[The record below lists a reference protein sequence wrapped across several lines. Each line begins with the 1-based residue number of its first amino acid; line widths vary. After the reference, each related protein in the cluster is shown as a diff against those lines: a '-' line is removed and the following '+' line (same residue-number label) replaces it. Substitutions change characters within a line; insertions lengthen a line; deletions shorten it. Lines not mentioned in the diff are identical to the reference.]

1 MQLRALLQI
10 KTRGCS
16 VHQQLEIFYRLQLQF
31 LGGTP
36 YWHGQV
42 FVFQIYSIFSKWQS
56 KTGKKSIYHPVFNC
70 LGS

>member
-36 YWHGQV
+36 YWHGHV
-42 FVFQIYSIFSKWQS
+42 FVCKFTLFFRNDNQKQTKNRFITPFL
-56 KTGKKSIYHPVFNC
+56 TV
-70 LGS
+70 

>member
-42 FVFQIYSIFSKWQS
+42 FACKFTLF
-56 KTGKKSIYHPVFNC
+56 F
-70 LGS
+70 

>member
-42 FVFQIYSIFSKWQS
+42 FVCKFTLF
-56 KTGKKSIYHPVFNC
+56 F
-70 LGS
+70 

>member
-42 FVFQIYSIFSKWQS
+42 FACKFTLFFRDDNQKQAKIHFYTLFLTV
-56 KTGKKSIYHPVFNC
+56 
-70 LGS
+70 